1 MKTDV
6 ISEAKAG
13 EKDRRSIFETKAI
26 AEEGFIYGLPIV
38 MNYTVVYE
46 YALDRNSGQFKAP
59 FNQLIVDPFNAK
71 AQTLLWCGIAQNA
84 LSNNGNKNQQM
95 VGKAVQKIFK
105 QWPQ

>member
-6 ISEAKAG
+6 IAEAEAG

-26 AEEGFIYGLPIV
+26 QLRPVQG
-38 MNYTVVYE
+38 T
-46 YALDRNSGQFKAP
+46 
-59 FNQLIVDPFNAK
+59 FNQLLVDLFNAK
-71 AQTLLWCGIAQNA
+71 TQTLLWCGIAQNA

-95 VGKAVQKIFK
+95 AGKAVQKIFK